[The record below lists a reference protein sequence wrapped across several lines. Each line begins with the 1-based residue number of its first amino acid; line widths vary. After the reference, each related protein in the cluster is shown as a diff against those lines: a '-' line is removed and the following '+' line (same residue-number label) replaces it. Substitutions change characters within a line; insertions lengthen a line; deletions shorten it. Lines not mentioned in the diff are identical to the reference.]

1 RRRRHGGCRREGR
14 GDALGHGQARRAHD
28 RHRAGGP
35 RRDPPRFSRL
45 RPPAH
50 RAGVPRAAQRALLP
64 QGRPRRGLA
73 ARRRGRNPGCGVR
86 SAFAAA
92 AGRRG
97 RGPRARQMT
106 LQPVLVTGAGG
117 FIGRA
122 LVGRLRAAGAEVV
135 RVRDLARD
143 PVWDGAARRC
153 GGMVHLANIAHA
165 RVDRAE
171 LERVNVEGTRRLAE
185 QALAAG
191 VRRFV
196 YVSSIKVHGNE
207 SPAGG
212 FSAASAID
220 PADAYGETKA
230 RAERALR
237 ELEAQGLQL
246 TILRPPLVYGASV
259 RANFLALARAVDR
272 RLPLPLASVRNRRSL
287 VYVGNLADAIVR
299 CLETPA
305 SVGRAYP

>member
-1 RRRRHGGCRREGR
+1 
-14 GDALGHGQARRAHD
+14 
-28 RHRAGGP
+28 
-35 RRDPPRFSRL
+35 
-45 RPPAH
+45 
-50 RAGVPRAAQRALLP
+50 
-64 QGRPRRGLA
+64 
-73 ARRRGRNPGCGVR
+73 
-86 SAFAAA
+86 
-92 AGRRG
+92 
-97 RGPRARQMT
+97 MT

-305 SVGRAYP
+305 SVGRAYPLSDEGAAPSTPELCVALGIALGRPARLVRCPPSLLEIAAALVGRRAAALSLTRNLEVDGSDFRRLGWRAPYTLADGLRATAEWFRGGKAPG